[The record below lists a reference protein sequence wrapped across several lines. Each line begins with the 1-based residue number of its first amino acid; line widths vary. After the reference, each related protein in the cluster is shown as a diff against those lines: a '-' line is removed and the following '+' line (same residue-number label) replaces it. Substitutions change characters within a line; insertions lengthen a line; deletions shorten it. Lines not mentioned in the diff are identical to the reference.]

1 METID
6 HTAIK
11 EKVQAY
17 LAKTAPL
24 VEVREMYKEQ
34 FLKKKPEKSFEQKL
48 FEVVGSVIYIKKD
61 YLQALELM
69 RPFIK
74 NPIYP
79 CIATE
84 FSFMRAKCYLGLGD
98 YEQAL
103 WNINTCISYNSLDAS
118 KNAERTFLIQELRS
132 LAIEALG
139 QHPNVAYEKPSSSVQ
154 IKNAP
159 PTP

>member
-1 METID
+1 METTD
-6 HTAIK
+6 HTLIK

-24 VEVREMYKEQ
+24 VVVREMYKEQ
-34 FLKKKPEKSFEQKL
+34 FQKQKPEKSFEQKL
-48 FEVVGSVIYIKKD
+48 FEVVGSVIYLKKD

-98 YEQAL
+98 YQQAL
-103 WNINTCISYNSLDAS
+103 YSINLCISYNSSDSARTD
-118 KNAERTFLIQELRS
+118 ERTLLIHELKAI
-132 LAIEALG
+132 AIEWYALLNPTSHT
-139 QHPNVAYEKPSSSVQ
+139 QYPLYE
-154 IKNAP
+154 
-159 PTP
+159 T